1 VTTASTSLQAV
12 VVSQAELT
20 NKTTPLRI
28 ALFNE
33 DGSPFD
39 ADQTDMVP
47 AATQAAFAG
56 ADITALKVELNAFLT
71 KLKTAGIVLSS

>member
-1 VTTASTSLQAV
+1 MIKGTPMQAV
-12 VVSQAELT
+12 LVTQAAPKERS
-20 NKTTPLRI
+20 TPMEI

-33 DGSPFD
+33 DGSPFS
-39 ADQTDMVP
+39 ADQTGMVP
-47 AATQAAFAG
+47 AATQAVFAG